1 MLSKR
6 LEEVLK
12 YINKEDIVAD
22 IGCDHG
28 YLGIACLNKGVK
40 FVQLIDNKEGPL
52 SQAKHNLE
60 NYDADKYLLTLSD
73 GLTNLNEKINTIV
86 ICGMG
91 GELIIEI
98 INNHFELIKK
108 MNKII
113 IQPNSKQYLVRE
125 YCNNH
130 NLNIINESILEDMDK
145 IYEIMVLQYSE
156 NNYQKLNEYDLLFGP
171 ILRKEKNNIF
181 IKKWENKLK
190 ENNKILSIKNDVLD
204 IIKEKEM
211 IEEVLY
217 GKSKRN
223 S

>member
-1 MLSKR
+1 M
-6 LEEVLK
+6 
-12 YINKEDIVAD
+12 
-22 IGCDHG
+22 
-28 YLGIACLNKGVK
+28 NKGVA

-52 SQAKHNLE
+52 SQAKQNLK
-60 NYDADKYLLTLSD
+60 NYDVNKYLLTLSD
-73 GLTNLNEKINTIV
+73 GLTNLEKNINTIV

-91 GELIIEI
+91 GELIIDI
-98 INNHFELIKK
+98 INNHFELVKK

-125 YCNNH
+125 FCNNH

-156 NNYQKLNEYDLLFGP
+156 NNHQKLNEYDLLFGP
-171 ILRKEKNNIF
+171 ILRKEKNNVF
-181 IKKWENKLK
+181 VKKWENKLK

-217 GKSKRN
+217 GKSK
-223 S
+223 

>member
-12 YINKEDIVAD
+12 YIDKEDIVAD

-28 YLGIACLNKGVK
+28 YLGIACLNKGVA

-52 SQAKHNLE
+52 SQAKQNLK
-60 NYDADKYLLTLSD
+60 NYDTNKYLLTLSD
-73 GLTNLNEKINTIV
+73 GLTNLEKNINTIV

-91 GELIIEI
+91 GELIIDI
-98 INNHFELIKK
+98 INNHFELVKK

-125 YCNNH
+125 FCNNH

-156 NNYQKLNEYDLLFGP
+156 NNHQ
-171 ILRKEKNNIF
+171 EKNNVF
-181 IKKWENKLK
+181 VKKWENKLK

-217 GKSKRN
+217 GKSK
-223 S
+223 